1 MKKGIVR
8 VLCGILAAQLIL
20 PQGVYSVKAEEVTD
34 QAAEMTVESPE
45 DTQTEDLQQ
54 EKVSQSTLSV
64 TMHHASVLERK
75 QNFRVSLEGTS
86 FEKAHT
92 HCGLRLRDL
101 PPMSRR
107 SWPRDTVTVFRLRQE
122 IPEMLMPAG
131 CRTGIWTRMAQ
142 WMRMMLWLLLTL
154 WRRKR
159 RMRFMM

>member
-64 TMHHASVLERK
+64 TLHHASVLERK
-75 QNFRVSLEGTS
+75 QSFRVTLEGTS
-86 FEKAHT
+86 YEKELVLDPQNNRT
-92 HCGLRLRDL
+92 EDSVVFKELDDGTYTLRIVA
-101 PPMSRR
+101 PGFA
-107 SWPRDTVTVFRLRQE
+107 VYEQE
-122 IPEMLMPAG
+122 NVAEG
-131 CRTGIWTRMAQ
+131 TR
-142 WMRMMLWLLLTL
+142 
-154 WRRKR
+154 
-159 RMRFMM
+159 